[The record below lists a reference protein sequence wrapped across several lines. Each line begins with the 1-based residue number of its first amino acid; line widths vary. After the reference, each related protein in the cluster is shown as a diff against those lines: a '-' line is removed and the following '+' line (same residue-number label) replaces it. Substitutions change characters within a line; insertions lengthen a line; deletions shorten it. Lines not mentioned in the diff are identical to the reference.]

1 MRFDKRLVLL
11 VPFSLILLGAQWS
24 FGILH
29 GYRGIALAVLS
40 SLASEAV
47 LARALPGHRRNLL
60 SAYMSG
66 VSVSIMV
73 RSPLAWPFVFCAVIS
88 IMSKYV
94 LRVNGRHI
102 FNPSNLGI
110 CALLFLAPYAVAP
123 LMVQWGNGFAPML
136 IIWVAGAYAVWRA
149 DRVHVTVAYVGAFCG
164 FAFLRSLLL
173 HDAFVSEIAP
183 LTGPMYQLFALF
195 MITDPKTTVASKRGA
210 AATAVAVA
218 LVETILRLNQVI
230 YAPFYALFLVTPV
243 PLLLEMWWKSPGRA
257 ARRQAGES
265 ELVPAPEHAPA

>member
-1 MRFDKRLVLL
+1 MKIDKRLILL

-29 GYRGIALAVLS
+29 GYRGIVAAVLS
-40 SLASEAV
+40 SMLAEVV
-47 LARALPGHRRNLL
+47 LAGVLLTHRRNLA

-73 RSPLAWPFVFCAVIS
+73 RTPLLWPFVLCAVLS

-123 LMVQWGNGFAPML
+123 LMIQWGNSIWPML

-149 DRVHVTVAYVGAFCG
+149 DRAHVTVAYVVAFFF
-164 FAFLRSLLL
+164 FAFVRSLIG
-173 HDAFVSEIAP
+173 HGSFVSEVAP
-183 LTGPMYQLFALF
+183 ITGPMYQLFALF
-195 MITDPKTTVASKRGA
+195 MITDPKTTVSSKPWA
-210 AATAVAVA
+210 MVVAV
-218 LVETILRLNQVI
+218 LVGFVEMILRLNHVI
-230 YAPFYALFLVTPV
+230 YAPFYALFLVTPA
-243 PLLLEMWWKSPGRA
+243 PLLLEMWWKSPAR
-257 ARRQAGES
+257 ARRREPG
-265 ELVPAPEHAPA
+265 VPAPVLTPEGA

>member
-1 MRFDKRLVLL
+1 MKLDKRLTLL

-29 GYRGIALAVLS
+29 GYRGIVAAVVTS
-40 SLASEAV
+40 MAAETV
-47 LARALPGHRRNLL
+47 LAWLLVTHRRNLA

-66 VSVSIMV
+66 VSVAIMV
-73 RSPLAWPFVFCAVIS
+73 RTPLLWPFVLCALLS

-94 LRVNGRHI
+94 LRVQGRHI

-123 LMVQWGNGFAPML
+123 LMVQWGNSIWPML

-149 DRVHVTVAYVGAFCG
+149 DRYHVTVAYVLAFVF
-164 FAFLRSLLL
+164 FAFVRSRIG
-173 HDAFVSEIAP
+173 HGSFVSEVAP

-195 MITDPKTTVASKRGA
+195 MITDPKTTLQSRWGA
-210 AATAVAVA
+210 AAVAVVVA
-218 LVETILRLNQVI
+218 FVEMLLRLDQVI
-230 YAPFYALFLVTPV
+230 YAPFYALFLVTPI
-243 PLLLEMWWKSPGRA
+243 PLLLEIWWQSPAR
-257 ARRQAGES
+257 ARRRERGT
-265 ELVPAPEHAPA
+265 PAPALFPEGV

>member
-1 MRFDKRLVLL
+1 MKFDRRLILL

-29 GYRGIALAVLS
+29 GYRGIVAAVLS
-40 SLASEAV
+40 SLAAEVV
-47 LARALPGHRRNLL
+47 LAGLLRTHRRNLA

-73 RSPLAWPFVFCAVIS
+73 RTPLLWPFVLCAVLS

-123 LMVQWGNGFAPML
+123 LMVQWGNSIWPML

-149 DRVHVTVAYVGAFCG
+149 DRAHVTAAYVVAFFC
-164 FAFLRSLLL
+164 FAFVRSLIG
-173 HDAFVSEIAP
+173 HDSFVSEVAP
-183 LTGPMYQLFALF
+183 ITGPMYQLFALF
-195 MITDPKTTVASKRGA
+195 MITDPKTTVSSKPWA
-210 AATAVAVA
+210 MAVAV
-218 LVETILRLNQVI
+218 LVGFVEMILRLNHVI
-230 YAPFYALFLVTPV
+230 YAPFYALFLVTPI
-243 PLLLEMWWKSPGRA
+243 PLLLEMWWKSPAR
-257 ARRQAGES
+257 ARRQARG
-265 ELVPAPEHAPA
+265 PAAPVLSPERG